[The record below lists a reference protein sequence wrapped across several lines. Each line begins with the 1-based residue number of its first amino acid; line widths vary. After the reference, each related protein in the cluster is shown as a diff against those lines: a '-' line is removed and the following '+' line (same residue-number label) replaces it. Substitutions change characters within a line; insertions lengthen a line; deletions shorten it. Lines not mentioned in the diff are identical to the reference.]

1 MNKVHPIFQ
10 TILSA
15 IAQPACARCDEL
27 DEVHGPQCPEHP
39 DYDPTPWC
47 SGCGAMRKRD
57 CHCGG
62 PIDPM
67 D

>member
-1 MNKVHPIFQ
+1 MNRVHPIFQ
-10 TILSA
+10 PIVDG
-15 IAQPACARCDEL
+15 IAPPCELCDEY
-27 DEVHGPQCPEHP
+27 DREHDSSCPNHP

-47 SGCGAMRKRD
+47 SGCGALRKRD